1 MIWKGSREL
10 EKRTRHKNRTFVT
23 IFGIISVGIFFV
35 TWFFMM
41 KKEWLHVDE
50 IYTYGLANSYYE
62 PFPWAD
68 NEWLAG
74 TYFWDYLTAKPDHLF
89 NLNSVFYN
97 QTHDVHPPFY
107 YAIIHVI
114 SSFMPHI
121 FSKWIGLSVNLVS
134 HLLIYGGIFRALR
147 LIRVNEWRALFG
159 AAFWSL
165 TVGALSSAIF
175 IRMYSL
181 LTLEVITL
189 LYLSLYFFNKNK
201 LGVLVPIYFT
211 TVIGGLS
218 HYYFYLY
225 AFFLTITVGVVLL
238 LAKRY
243 RAMFQHGLTMV
254 IGVLTSLL
262 IFPQTI
268 DHVRRTG
275 RGQEAL
281 QAEFSLDRFRHYV
294 GAIFENLFGSEK
306 LGYLIIAGLCLLTV
320 GLLIYGLLRQRLSV
334 RDDFGWNMLVVFVPI
349 VPTVIFVQTLSTLE
363 SIRYVYYMYPMIIMF
378 IVMLVDFIGVNTPLS
393 IKKQI
398 VMLVSTGA
406 LILGYSHK
414 QQDVSYLFEN
424 SKRALSVVELYHDN
438 YVLALTEDKWQLTN
452 FILELKEYKYV
463 YQFVVNKNAPLQ
475 LPMDVEFA
483 HLDALVLYVNEPLND
498 IAYINRV
505 KEIYHMKHMQKL
517 YTRNHITAYYLKK

>member
-1 MIWKGSREL
+1 MK
-10 EKRTRHKNRTFVT
+10 KRTQHKNKTFVT
-23 IFGIISVGIFFV
+23 IFGIVSVGIFFLI
-35 TWFFMM
+35 WFFMM

-74 TYFWDYLTAKPDHLF
+74 TYFLDYLTAKPDHLF

-97 QTHDVHPPFY
+97 QAQDVHPPFY

-134 HLLIYGGIFRALR
+134 HLLIYGGIFLALR
-147 LIRVNEWRALFG
+147 LIRVNKWRALFG

-165 TVGALSSAIF
+165 TVGALSSAVF

-181 LTLEVITL
+181 LTLEVIAL
-189 LYLSLYFFNKNK
+189 LYLSLYFFNKK
-201 LGVLVPIYFT
+201 KTGMLMPIYCT

-218 HYYFYLY
+218 HYYFYIY
-225 AFFLTITVGVVLL
+225 AFFLTITVIIVLL

-243 RAMFQHGLTMV
+243 RAMFQYGLTMV

-262 IFPQTI
+262 IFPQAI
-268 DHVRRTG
+268 NHVKRTG

-294 GAIFENLFGSEK
+294 GSIFENLFGSEN
-306 LGYLIIAGLCLLTV
+306 LGYLIIVGLCLFTV
-320 GLLIYGLLRQRLSV
+320 GMLIYCLLRQRLIV
-334 RDDFGWNMLVVFVPI
+334 KDDFGRNMLVVFVPI
-349 VPTVIFVQTLSTLE
+349 IPTIIFVQTLSTLE
-363 SIRYVYYMYPMIIMF
+363 TTRYVYYIYPMIIMF
-378 IVMLVDFIGVNTPLS
+378 IVILVDFIGVNTPLS

-398 VMLVSTGA
+398 LMLVSTGT
-406 LILGYSHK
+406 LILGYNHT

-424 SKRALSVVELYHDN
+424 SNRSLSVVGLYHDN
-438 YVLALTEDKWQLTN
+438 YVLALSEDKWQLTN
-452 FILELKEYKYV
+452 FILELKEYKQV
-463 YQFVVNKNAPLQ
+463 YQFVVNGNKPFD
-475 LPMDVEFA
+475 LPMDATFA
-483 HLDALVLYVNEPLND
+483 HLDAFVVYVNEPLND
-498 IAYINRV
+498 IIYINRV
-505 KEIYHMKHMQKL
+505 KEIYHMKHIQKL